1 MALGIPIHFLGFSYI
16 FKEEA
21 AQKAAFSNPQIKLYS
36 ASMYELKPILNEF
49 LGQPVAFFGGLVS
62 GFLKLDLQQDPLKG
76 WLEKQG
82 ATSTTTTVSST
93 INNDGPQ
100 SISID

>member
-1 MALGIPIHFLGFSYI
+1 MD
-16 FKEEA
+16 
-21 AQKAAFSNPQIKLYS
+21 
-36 ASMYELKPILNEF
+36 ELKPILNEL

-82 ATSTTTTVSST
+82 ATTTVSSAESK
-93 INNDGPQ
+93 NEGPQ

>member
-1 MALGIPIHFLGFSYI
+1 M
-16 FKEEA
+16 
-21 AQKAAFSNPQIKLYS
+21 N
-36 ASMYELKPILNEF
+36 ELQPILNEF

-82 ATSTTTTVSST
+82 ATPTTGSSSSSGGK
-93 INNDGPQ
+93 NNDGPQ

>member
-1 MALGIPIHFLGFSYI
+1 MD
-16 FKEEA
+16 
-21 AQKAAFSNPQIKLYS
+21 
-36 ASMYELKPILNEF
+36 ELKPILNEF

-82 ATSTTTTVSST
+82 ATPTTGSATSD
-93 INNDGPQ
+93 NGKNDGPQ

>member
-1 MALGIPIHFLGFSYI
+1 M
-16 FKEEA
+16 
-21 AQKAAFSNPQIKLYS
+21 N
-36 ASMYELKPILNEF
+36 ELQPILNEF

-82 ATSTTTTVSST
+82 ATPASAPSAGQGGK
-93 INNDGPQ
+93 NDGPQ

>member
-1 MALGIPIHFLGFSYI
+1 
-16 FKEEA
+16 
-21 AQKAAFSNPQIKLYS
+21 
-36 ASMYELKPILNEF
+36 MYELKPIFNEF
-49 LGQPVAFFGGLVS
+49 VEQPVAFFGGLVS

-82 ATSTTTTVSST
+82 ATPTTTVSST

>member
-1 MALGIPIHFLGFSYI
+1 MD
-16 FKEEA
+16 
-21 AQKAAFSNPQIKLYS
+21 
-36 ASMYELKPILNEF
+36 ELKPILNEF

-82 ATSTTTTVSST
+82 ATPTTVASSS
-93 INNDGPQ
+93 NNGQNDGPQ

>member
-1 MALGIPIHFLGFSYI
+1 MRTQNSCLDLGLTSKNATISAYRFNKYLNKYLKFIP
-16 FKEEA
+16 
-21 AQKAAFSNPQIKLYS
+21 
-36 ASMYELKPILNEF
+36 MDELKPIVNEF

-62 GFLKLDLQQDPLKG
+62 GFLKLDLQQDPLKS

-82 ATSTTTTVSST
+82 ASPTVVSADS
-93 INNDGPQ
+93 NSKKDGPQ

>member
-1 MALGIPIHFLGFSYI
+1 MD
-16 FKEEA
+16 
-21 AQKAAFSNPQIKLYS
+21 
-36 ASMYELKPILNEF
+36 ELKPIVNEF
-49 LGQPVAFFGGLVS
+49 LGQPVAFLGGLVS

-82 ATSTTTTVSST
+82 ATPTTETSVGK
-93 INNDGPQ
+93 NVKDGPQ

>member
-1 MALGIPIHFLGFSYI
+1 MD
-16 FKEEA
+16 
-21 AQKAAFSNPQIKLYS
+21 
-36 ASMYELKPILNEF
+36 ELKPILNEF

-82 ATSTTTTVSST
+82 ATPTSGASNSS
-93 INNDGPQ
+93 NSKSDGPQ

>member
-1 MALGIPIHFLGFSYI
+1 MD
-16 FKEEA
+16 
-21 AQKAAFSNPQIKLYS
+21 
-36 ASMYELKPILNEF
+36 ELKPILNEF
-49 LGQPVAFFGGLVS
+49 FGQPVAFFGGLVS

-82 ATSTTTTVSST
+82 ATPNKASSAS
-93 INNDGPQ
+93 NSGNSDGPQ

>member
-1 MALGIPIHFLGFSYI
+1 MD
-16 FKEEA
+16 
-21 AQKAAFSNPQIKLYS
+21 
-36 ASMYELKPILNEF
+36 ELKPIFNEF

-76 WLEKQG
+76 WLEQQG
-82 ATSTTTTVSST
+82 ATPTSASNNTK
-93 INNDGPQ
+93 NDGPQ

>member
-1 MALGIPIHFLGFSYI
+1 MD
-16 FKEEA
+16 
-21 AQKAAFSNPQIKLYS
+21 
-36 ASMYELKPILNEF
+36 ELKPILNEF

-82 ATSTTTTVSST
+82 ATVNAASTTSS
-93 INNDGPQ
+93 NSKNDGPQ

>member
-1 MALGIPIHFLGFSYI
+1 M
-16 FKEEA
+16 
-21 AQKAAFSNPQIKLYS
+21 N
-36 ASMYELKPILNEF
+36 ELQPILNEF

-82 ATSTTTTVSST
+82 ATPTTGSSGGNGGK
-93 INNDGPQ
+93 NNDGPQ

>member
-1 MALGIPIHFLGFSYI
+1 MD
-16 FKEEA
+16 
-21 AQKAAFSNPQIKLYS
+21 
-36 ASMYELKPILNEF
+36 ELKPILNEF

-62 GFLKLDLQQDPLKG
+62 GFLKLDLGQDPLKG

-82 ATSTTTTVSST
+82 ATPTSASTASSA
-93 INNDGPQ
+93 NDGPQ

>member
-1 MALGIPIHFLGFSYI
+1 MD
-16 FKEEA
+16 
-21 AQKAAFSNPQIKLYS
+21 
-36 ASMYELKPILNEF
+36 ELKPILNEF

-62 GFLKLDLQQDPLKG
+62 GFLKLDLGQDPLKG

-82 ATSTTTTVSST
+82 ATSPST
-93 INNDGPQ
+93 SNSAKDGPQ

>member
-1 MALGIPIHFLGFSYI
+1 MD
-16 FKEEA
+16 
-21 AQKAAFSNPQIKLYS
+21 
-36 ASMYELKPILNEF
+36 ELKPILNEF

-82 ATSTTTTVSST
+82 VTSTNTNVSSSSH
-93 INNDGPQ
+93 NEGPQ

>member
-1 MALGIPIHFLGFSYI
+1 MD
-16 FKEEA
+16 
-21 AQKAAFSNPQIKLYS
+21 
-36 ASMYELKPILNEF
+36 ELKPILNEF

-62 GFLKLDLQQDPLKG
+62 GFLKLDIGQDPLKG

-82 ATSTTTTVSST
+82 ATPTTSPATSNSAK
-93 INNDGPQ
+93 DGPQ

>member
-1 MALGIPIHFLGFSYI
+1 MD
-16 FKEEA
+16 
-21 AQKAAFSNPQIKLYS
+21 
-36 ASMYELKPILNEF
+36 ELKPILNEF

-82 ATSTTTTVSST
+82 VTTTASTTSASSS
-93 INNDGPQ
+93 NDGPQ

>member
-1 MALGIPIHFLGFSYI
+1 MD
-16 FKEEA
+16 
-21 AQKAAFSNPQIKLYS
+21 
-36 ASMYELKPILNEF
+36 ELKPILNEF

-62 GFLKLDLQQDPLKG
+62 GFLKLDLQQDPLKS

-82 ATSTTTTVSST
+82 AKVPTDSSAS
-93 INNDGPQ
+93 NNGKNDGPQ

>member
-1 MALGIPIHFLGFSYI
+1 MD
-16 FKEEA
+16 
-21 AQKAAFSNPQIKLYS
+21 
-36 ASMYELKPILNEF
+36 ELKPILNEF

-62 GFLKLDLQQDPLKG
+62 GFLKLDLQQDPLKS

-82 ATSTTTTVSST
+82 ATISTGSST
-93 INNDGPQ
+93 SDSGKSDGPQ